1 MSLFRK
7 KLVLVKKKKAK
18 FVYLEDLYLRN
29 SNDSFIASSDHGV
42 NFLRLTFPRL
52 CILTDSVFYAPIHIE
67 MRISVLMI
75 VKQIKLF
82 LKGLTQ
88 GFFLEF
94 RMVGLGFKVKRTG
107 EFFLRGVKFDLG
119 FSHFIK
125 MPLSRVIRLYRIKR
139 RFLLFSIDYD
149 SIKILL
155 KQIQN
160 IRKHNPYKMRGLK
173 LSGAKLRIKAGKKQT
188 KR

>member
-1 MSLFRK
+1 MLNKR
-7 KLVLVKKKKAK
+7 LILTKKKKAK
-18 FVYLEDLYLRN
+18 FLYLEDLY
-29 SNDSFIASSDHGV
+29 SNPKSLMSSSNKGV
-42 NFLRLTFPRL
+42 NFLNIAFPALRFL
-52 CILTDSVFYAPIHIE
+52 NSSIFYAPLYCSLD
-67 MRISVLMI
+67 ISISIV

-94 RMVGLGFKVKRTG
+94 RMIGLGFKVKRTG
-107 EFFLRGVKFDLG
+107 KFLLRTIKFDIG

-125 MPLSRVIRLYRIKR
+125 MPLSNLVKLCRIKR
-139 RFLLFSIDYD
+139 RFLLFSIDYTTL
-149 SIKILL
+149 KVLL

-160 IRKHNPYKMRGLK
+160 LRKHNPYKLRGLK
-173 LSGAKLRIKAGKKQT
+173 LTGDKPRNKPGKKQT